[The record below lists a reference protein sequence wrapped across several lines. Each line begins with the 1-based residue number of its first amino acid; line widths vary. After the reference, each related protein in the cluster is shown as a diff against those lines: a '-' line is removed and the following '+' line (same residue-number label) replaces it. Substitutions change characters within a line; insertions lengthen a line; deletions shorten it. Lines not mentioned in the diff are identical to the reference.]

1 MNGSIEGRGLNGK
14 PWTVRA
20 QEKEDSDRDS
30 IPGRR
35 YVQSP
40 YTNSTGLL
48 ISNLTRAALCTWKW
62 SMPQQC

>member
-30 IPGRR
+30 R

-40 YTNSTGLL
+40 YTNNTGLL
-48 ISNLTRAALCTWKW
+48 ISNLTCAALCTWKW